1 MKYSIMILIC
11 AFFFALSACNGS
23 SDKASTTVSD
33 NPNQMYACSM
43 HPEVIGKKGET
54 CSKCGMELTEPVD
67 APAKTEDI
75 APVPA
80 SDTSTSKIEVPSA
93 STTGTVNINEIVS
106 IYFQLKNAFVA
117 DKSSD
122 AGKEGKAIETAFK
135 TFNTSSLSAE
145 QKKKFVEIADD
156 AKEHGEHIGAN
167 VGKIEHQREH
177 FEMLSKDVYDLIKA
191 FGTTAKVYHDFC
203 PMYNNKKG
211 AYWLSEA
218 KEIKNPYY
226 GKSMLTCGSVKDE
239 IK

>member
-1 MKYSIMILIC
+1 MKYSIIILVS
-11 AFFFALSACNGS
+11 ALFFALSACNGS
-23 SDKASTTVSD
+23 SDKASTTASN

-67 APAKTEDI
+67 APAKTEVV

-80 SDTSTSKIEVPSA
+80 TDTTTPKEEATSA
-93 STTGTVNINEIVS
+93 STNGMVDVNEIVS
-106 IYFQLKNAFVA
+106 IYFQLKNAFVT
-117 DKSSD
+117 DNSSD
-122 AGKEGKAIETAFK
+122 AGKAGKAMETAFK
-135 TFNTSSLSAE
+135 TFNTTSLSAE
-145 QKKKFVEIADD
+145 QKKSFAEIADD

-167 VGKIEHQREH
+167 VGNIEHQREH
-177 FEMLSKDVYDLIKA
+177 FEMLSKDVYDLIKT

-226 GKSMLTCGSVKDE
+226 GSKMLTCGSVKEE

>member
-1 MKYSIMILIC
+1 MKFSIKILIS

-23 SDKASTTVSD
+23 GDKTSATVSN

-43 HPEVIGKKGET
+43 HPEVIGKKGEA

-67 APAKTEDI
+67 APAKTEK
-75 APVPA
+75 VA
-80 SDTSTSKIEVPSA
+80 SVSATDTTTPKVERTSESTKGI
-93 STTGTVNINEIVS
+93 VNINEIVS
-106 IYFQLKNAFVA
+106 IYFQLKNAFVT
-117 DKSSD
+117 DNSSD
-122 AGKEGKAIETAFK
+122 AGKAGKAVETAFK
-135 TFNTSSLSAE
+135 TFNTSALSVE

-156 AKEHGEHIGAN
+156 AKEHAEHIGAN
-167 VGKIEHQREH
+167 VGNIEHQREH

-211 AYWLSEA
+211 AYWLSEV